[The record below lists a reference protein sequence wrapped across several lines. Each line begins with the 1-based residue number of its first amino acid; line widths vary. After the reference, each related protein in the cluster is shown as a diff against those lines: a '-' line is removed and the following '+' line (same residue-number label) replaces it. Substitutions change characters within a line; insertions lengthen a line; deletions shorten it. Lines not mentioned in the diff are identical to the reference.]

1 MFYAV
6 ETDAGK
12 IRDNNEDYAYAKGN
26 VLIVADGMGGH
37 NAGEV
42 ASRMAVDTAVAVLND
57 DIRNIKEEIE
67 NAIDKA
73 NEKVYSMATGERNGM
88 GTTMDICVYS
98 EGRMFLGH
106 VGDSRVYIIRDDKA
120 IKITRDHSYVE
131 MLLSKGEI
139 TKEEAENYPM
149 KHMITRAVGVEA
161 TVECDFYE
169 FEVKKNDKLL
179 MCTDGLTNMVSD
191 EIIAK
196 IITEAENPQVAA
208 MKLVSAA
215 NDAGGKD
222 NITVIVADGFTE

>member
-98 EGRMFLGH
+98 GEKMFLGH

-120 IKITRDHSYVE
+120 IKITRDHS
-131 MLLSKGEI
+131 
-139 TKEEAENYPM
+139 
-149 KHMITRAVGVEA
+149 
-161 TVECDFYE
+161 
-169 FEVKKNDKLL
+169 
-179 MCTDGLTNMVSD
+179 
-191 EIIAK
+191 
-196 IITEAENPQVAA
+196 
-208 MKLVSAA
+208 
-215 NDAGGKD
+215 
-222 NITVIVADGFTE
+222 

>member
-149 KHMITRAVGVEA
+149 KHMITRAVGVEE